1 MVGDLIMLQPKNNN
15 LVGLGKTIY
24 IENCASC
31 HGHKLEGQKMWQTE
45 MENGL
50 RPAPT
55 HDKTGHTWHH
65 PNNVL
70 FKITKFGIEEML
82 GRKYPNNMPI
92 FKGILSDDEIISALS
107 YIKSRWPNKIQ
118 RQHNQI
124 NQRFLDQK

>member
-1 MVGDLIMLQPKNNN
+1 
-15 LVGLGKTIY
+15 
-24 IENCASC
+24 
-31 HGHKLEGQKMWQTE
+31 MWQTE